1 MKEIKKYAEE
11 VATLVKDYFPEAE
24 VNVIEV
30 RKGRTICN
38 QVSVIDP
45 EESAG
50 INVTLNDF
58 FPLLSAENA
67 AEKVAEVV
75 RNNKEQVSGLQSLL
89 GNLSSY
95 RSLSSKIYI
104 RLYSSEMSIEYPY
117 KMIAED
123 LAAVCYVELDSCPES
138 GESMTANV
146 THAML
151 NAWGVSFETVL
162 EDARDNMEKKY
173 DYRSMDAVMK
183 EIMDNMVKSEM
194 ISEEAAELTLKDGM
208 GSPLSVLTNKEKV
221 LGAGMLAVPE
231 VLKKAFGSMPQLIL
245 PSSIHEVITMPYGIF
260 SAEEAK
266 EVVRDVNAEQVKPEE
281 QLSDSVYIYIN
292 GELKKL

>member
-123 LAAVCYVELDSCPES
+123 LAAVCYVELGLLSRIRRKHDCERN
-138 GESMTANV
+138 AR
-146 THAML
+146 HA
-151 NAWGVSFETVL
+151 
-162 EDARDNMEKKY
+162 
-173 DYRSMDAVMK
+173 
-183 EIMDNMVKSEM
+183 
-194 ISEEAAELTLKDGM
+194 
-208 GSPLSVLTNKEKV
+208 
-221 LGAGMLAVPE
+221 
-231 VLKKAFGSMPQLIL
+231 
-245 PSSIHEVITMPYGIF
+245 
-260 SAEEAK
+260 
-266 EVVRDVNAEQVKPEE
+266 
-281 QLSDSVYIYIN
+281 
-292 GELKKL
+292 